1 MEVTEAAKRMVK
13 FYVGSD
19 SPLIRAFGQELYVFQ
34 GNREEAEE
42 VAQKI
47 LDLQEKAKRADALEA
62 EWRAQEERAENAET
76 NLVDM
81 RAAEHALSDSY
92 IRLRQIVGA
101 MNPPGVTSEEVWAHT
116 EKKAQELRDRCE
128 ALEAVAKD
136 FLRRNKYGPLFY
148 RDLYN
153 RFKEIVE

>member
-1 MEVTEAAKRMVK
+1 MEVNISAKRMAR
-13 FYVGSD
+13 
-19 SPLIRAFGQELYVFQ
+19 PINAFGETLYVL
-34 GNREEAEE
+34 GNCEEAE
-42 VAQKI
+42 KI
-47 LDLQEKAKRADALEA
+47 SQVILNLQAKADRAEALEA

-76 NLVDM
+76 NLVNM

-153 RFKEIVE
+153 RFKEIVK

>member
-1 MEVTEAAKRMVK
+1 MEVSEKAKSMVK

-19 SPLIRAFGQELYVFQ
+19 APLIRAFGQELYVFQ
-34 GNREEAEE
+34 GEREEAEE

-62 EWRAQEERAENAET
+62 
-76 NLVDM
+76 
-81 RAAEHALSDSY
+81 
-92 IRLRQIVGA
+92 
-101 MNPPGVTSEEVWAHT
+101 
-116 EKKAQELRDRCE
+116 
-128 ALEAVAKD
+128 VAKD
-136 FLRRNKYGPLFY
+136 FLRRNANGPLFY